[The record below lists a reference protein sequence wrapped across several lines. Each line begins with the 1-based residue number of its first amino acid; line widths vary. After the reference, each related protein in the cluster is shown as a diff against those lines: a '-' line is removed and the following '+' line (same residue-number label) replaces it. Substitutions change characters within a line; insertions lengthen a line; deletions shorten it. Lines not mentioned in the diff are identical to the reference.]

1 MREVWRC
8 VCGAYNGVRRKSC
21 WNCNEHGDK
30 FQTQFV
36 LDKKEVVKMADKE
49 WTKAGT
55 LRMSKKGEQIV
66 LVVEGQ
72 RYVVNAAATV
82 NVLNGTKAYAGISKP
97 PADKK
102 ESG

>member
-49 WTKAGT
+49 WT
-55 LRMSKKGEQIV
+55 
-66 LVVEGQ
+66 
-72 RYVVNAAATV
+72 
-82 NVLNGTKAYAGISKP
+82 
-97 PADKK
+97 
-102 ESG
+102 